1 MTYELLNTITRNA
14 KFTPNEDGSI
24 KATGVIAQI
33 IIVGS
38 LTGKFIQTDQVPAFD
53 IPATTTSAQQP
64 AYIEAQA
71 QAYVTATYPNS

>member
-14 KFTPNEDGSI
+14 TFTANEDGSI

-38 LTGKFIQTDQVPAFD
+38 PTGKFIQTDQVPAFN
-53 IPATTTSAQQP
+53 IPAKTTSEEQP
-64 AYIEAQA
+64 AYINTQA
-71 QAYVTATYPNS
+71 QAYVTKTYPNS